1 MHLHKPVLH
10 ATHMLN
16 IRTAVLVGLER
27 YIADTGGYLTQELK
41 EQDIVIEKLPYNVI
55 IFICNT
61 IRKAI
66 VSLKNNVT

>member
-1 MHLHKPVLH
+1 MYVP
-10 ATHMLN
+10 
-16 IRTAVLVGLER
+16 R
-27 YIADTGGYLTQELK
+27 YWWDVSDALLTREDTLTQELK